1 MAHRTAPLVLFAS
14 ATMLSLL
21 ACSLGPRSASADD
34 ELARDDEPTSRD
46 QRVSGGVTRAAP
58 VNVDEGAE
66 PPTVLEGD
74 DVDGDA
80 TPDAPTRVVTP
91 DVKREPA
98 EPVRRRPI
106 EPVNVDERDEIEPPP
121 IEPPPV
127 ATGGDD
133 VVGGVIDCGDS
144 ASWPAEWF
152 RAEAEV
158 VRLVNI
164 ERARGADC
172 GSEGTFPPVPAVTS
186 QANLS
191 QSARCHSLDMATQD
205 FFSHEGQN
213 GSKFWERIGASGY
226 TGGPVGENIS
236 AGHGTA
242 ASAVTGWMKSDGH
255 CSNIMSANARAIGI
269 GYVEDELLD
278 DSGATGGGIDW
289 PHLWTM
295 VTGY

>member
-121 IEPPPV
+121 IEPPPIEPPPV

-164 ERARGADC
+164 ERAA
-172 GSEGTFPPVPAVTS
+172 
-186 QANLS
+186 
-191 QSARCHSLDMATQD
+191 
-205 FFSHEGQN
+205 
-213 GSKFWERIGASGY
+213 RIGDEIGGHLLSGHIHGVAEVVDVSTPTNNHEVTMRVEPDVARFIFSKGYIALDGCSLTIVDVDRDASTFSVHLIPETLERTTFGHRGD
-226 TGGPVGENIS
+226 GGRINVEVD
-236 AGHGTA
+236 AQTLAVVETVDATLA
-242 ASAVTGWMKSDGH
+242 ARGMG
-255 CSNIMSANARAIGI
+255 
-269 GYVEDELLD
+269 
-278 DSGATGGGIDW
+278 
-289 PHLWTM
+289 
-295 VTGY
+295 